1 MGIFDIFSNKSI
13 LCPYDL
19 VETRY
24 TGNIGACPSCKTNF
38 PPLYY
43 QTHKECPPF
52 FLQMTGWSQV
62 GKSAFLLSLT
72 YVLQQ
77 MNPYWGTDFV
87 IMPETDPTMKYFQQA
102 SDVRLTGKV
111 PTPTQLRIQDAF
123 IIQMKNM
130 PRWGNRTLVT
140 RDVAGEA
147 FEGQMELPLE
157 YMPYLL
163 HVPTTLMLTSPIDMI
178 PLKDGDNSAEKQKR
192 LQPEIQHLMTKFIN
206 TLAKAGH
213 DFRKVPRR
221 VIVIISKADKLSKE
235 SAGPI
240 QLYPDLISYLQAG
253 ELSPNNPKKELANT
267 QKMDV
272 YMNTLTAIGERTREY
287 VMDCIPGGRQ
297 LVAQAKD
304 YNISLDFCLVSS
316 LGSDVGPNGVLEYNL
331 NPMRVL
337 DPLLLALD
345 QQSY

>member
-1 MGIFDIFSNKSI
+1 MGIFDFLSSKSI

-24 TGNIGACPSCKTNF
+24 TGDIRTCPNCKSNF

-43 QTHKECPPF
+43 QSYKECPPF

-77 MNPYWGTDFV
+77 MNPYWGNDFV

-102 SDVRLTGKV
+102 SDVKRTGIV

-123 IIQMKNM
+123 IMQLKNM
-130 PRWGNRTLVT
+130 PRWGDRTLVT

-163 HVPTTLMLTSPIDMI
+163 HVPTTLMLASPIDMMV
-178 PLKDGDNSAEKQKR
+178 LKDDGNPGQKQKR
-192 LQPEIQHLMTKFIN
+192 IQPEINHLMTKFIN
-206 TLAKAGH
+206 TLANARH
-213 DFRKVPRR
+213 DFRRVPRR
-221 VIVIISKADKLSKE
+221 VIVIISKADKLSTE
-235 SAGPI
+235 IAGPI
-240 QLYPDLISYLQAG
+240 RLPADLVTYMYSG
-253 ELSPNNPKKELANT
+253 EFSPNNPKKELANN
-267 QKMDV
+267 QKMDF
-272 YMNTLTAIGERTREY
+272 YMKTLREIGNKTREY
-287 VMDCIPGGRQ
+287 VMECVPGGR
-297 LVAQAKD
+297 LLIAQATN
-304 YNISLDFCLVSS
+304 YNIHLDFCLTSS
-316 LGSDVGPNGVLEYNL
+316 LGSDVGPNGVSEYNL

-345 QQSY
+345 NQSY